1 MCVELSASDLRKF
14 EREAVEADA
23 LGLPACASDPTDA
36 SVLVD
41 VWVDSIVWLIGG

>member
-1 MCVELSASDLRKF
+1 MAIELSTSDIRKF
-14 EREAVEADA
+14 EREVVEAEA

-41 VWVDSIVWLIGG
+41 VWVDSIVWLLGG